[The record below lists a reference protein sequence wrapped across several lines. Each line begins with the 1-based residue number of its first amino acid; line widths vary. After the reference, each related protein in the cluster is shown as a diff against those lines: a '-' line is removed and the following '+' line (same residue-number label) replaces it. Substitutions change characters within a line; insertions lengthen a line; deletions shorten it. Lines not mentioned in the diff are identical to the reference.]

1 MHRLAK
7 SGSRLLLPC
16 LGVLLAAGLLWGLG
30 AALATGV
37 SPSPSGKTVL
47 RVGWVAEPDNLN
59 PFIGYATASYE
70 VWSLNYDT
78 LVGYSVKDLTPVAT
92 GLAQSW
98 EASQDG
104 KVYTFHLRQ
113 GVKWQDGQP
122 FTADDVAWT
131 YNYIITNKMSA
142 FTQCTEGIKEAKVVD
157 PSTVQLICTK
167 PKADILSIWVPIL
180 PKHVWQNVS
189 PKAAGNTYAVKMPI
203 VGTGPFQCRAFKKG
217 DYVDMVANKQY
228 FRGAPH
234 IDEVLF
240 EDYSSA
246 DAMTADFKSGGIDAA
261 QDLPQAQFDVLART
275 KGLTAVAYNYRNWD
289 YLSMNCDT
297 SSASKGNPV
306 LRDVRFRQALN
317 WAIDK
322 DKLAAVSW
330 SGRAQPG
337 TTVLPPGEWF
347 NPDYH
352 WQPPADAAYQFD
364 PAKAEQ
370 LLDQAG
376 YTDTNGDGVRDFH
389 GKPIEL
395 RLYADSSSTE
405 QQSEAKLIAGELQ
418 RVGVKVKL
426 SMLASGSLSD
436 DVWNYVGSTY
446 APDFDLY
453 VWNWDGYFDPGQT
466 LASFTTNQIGGWNEP
481 CWSNAE
487 YDKLCAQQAITTDT
501 TARQQLIWRM
511 QQIMYEQSPE
521 IVLTYPRYLQ
531 AYNSAKWTG
540 WTRIL
545 NGTGPAF
552 YVAMP
557 DTYLN
562 LRLASAKSAGRSSTL
577 WIALVVVA
585 AAAVVGV
592 AAWLIRRRKWKEAE
606 ES

>member
-30 AALATGV
+30 AALATGG

-78 LVGYSVKDLTPVAT
+78 LVGYSVKDFTPVAT

-98 EASQDG
+98 DESQDG

-189 PKAAGNTYAVKMPI
+189 PKAAGNTYAVNMPI

-217 DYVDMVANKQY
+217 DYVDMVANKEY

-261 QDLPQAQFDVLART
+261 QDLPQAQFDVIART

-289 YLSMNCDT
+289 YLSINCDT
-297 SSASKGNPV
+297 SSASKGNPI

-322 DKLAAVSW
+322 QKLAAVAW

-337 TTVLPPGEWF
+337 TTVLPSGEWF

-352 WQPPADAAYQFD
+352 WQPPADVAYRFD

-389 GKPIEL
+389 GKPIDL

-418 RVGVKVKL
+418 RVGVKVRL

-487 YDKLCAQQAITTDT
+487 YDKLCAQQAVTTDT

-552 YVAMP
+552 YVTMP

-562 LRLASAKSAGRSSTL
+562 LRLASARSAGRSSTL

-585 AAAVVGV
+585 AAAVVGA
-592 AAWLIRRRKWKEAE
+592 AAWLIRRGLVKEAE
-606 ES
+606 E